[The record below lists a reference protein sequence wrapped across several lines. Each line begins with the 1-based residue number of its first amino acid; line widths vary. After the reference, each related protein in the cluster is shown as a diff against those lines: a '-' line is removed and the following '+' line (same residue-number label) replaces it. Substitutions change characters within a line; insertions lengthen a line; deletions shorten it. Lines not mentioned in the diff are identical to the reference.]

1 MEMKTTLTL
10 ALRRELGR
18 RSVHAPCQVK
28 GGSPIGPHDFTL
40 QRGRNVPEWT
50 KAKALLSAR

>member
-18 RSVHAPCQVK
+18 RSAYAPCQVK
-28 GGSPIGPHDFTL
+28 GGSPIGTL

-50 KAKALLSAR
+50 KAKALLSAC